1 MNDVALSPEFQN
13 LMTRLDHLDLI
24 EPFHND
30 YYAEMQAIN
39 FELAF
44 LKAKS
49 ERSLLLPSTASQ
61 ILSLSISTPHDEMI
75 ALMDSLTQ
83 MYAKNAQS
91 ADDWET
97 VIYSNINNYDF
108 KAMNIMIKAQVD
120 FLDLYFEI
128 EKFSTRHDIKN
139 T

>member
-1 MNDVALSPEFQN
+1 MNDIQLSPEYEK
-13 LMTRLDHLDLI
+13 LMNDIGDLDLM
-24 EPFHND
+24 EPFHDD

-39 FELAF
+39 FQLSF

-49 ERSLLLPSTASQ
+49 ERPLLLPSTASQ

-83 MYAKNAQS
+83 MYAKNAQA

-97 VIYSNINNYDF
+97 INYSNINNYDF
-108 KAMNIMIKAQVD
+108 KAMRIKVKAQVD
-120 FLDLYFEI
+120 FLDLY
-128 EKFSTRHDIKN
+128 
-139 T
+139 